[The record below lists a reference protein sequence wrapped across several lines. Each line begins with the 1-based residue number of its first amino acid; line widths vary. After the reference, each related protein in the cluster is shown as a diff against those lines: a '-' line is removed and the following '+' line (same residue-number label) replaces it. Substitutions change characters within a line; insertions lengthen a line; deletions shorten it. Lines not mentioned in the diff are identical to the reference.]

1 MAAARRSGVRRQCRF
16 SFAPTVVSCWLA
28 TQDLRGATVCYIPI
42 ANLQRKKKKNSLLCF
57 DKKKLPKSFCSVAD
71 YCHKTIIL
79 NAEDTVLTSILKKV
93 N

>member
-42 ANLQRKKKKNSLLCF
+42 AYLQRKKEKNSYCVLTKKN
-57 DKKKLPKSFCSVAD
+57 LPKSLVVLIIVI
-71 YCHKTIIL
+71 TIIL
-79 NAEDTVLTSILKKV
+79 NAEDTVLTSIFKKV

>member
-42 ANLQRKKKKNSLLCF
+42 AYLQRKKEEFLLCF
-57 DKKKLPKSFCSVAD
+57 DKKKLPKSFVVLIIVI
-71 YCHKTIIL
+71 TIIL
-79 NAEDTVLTSILKKV
+79 NAEDTVLTSIFKKV